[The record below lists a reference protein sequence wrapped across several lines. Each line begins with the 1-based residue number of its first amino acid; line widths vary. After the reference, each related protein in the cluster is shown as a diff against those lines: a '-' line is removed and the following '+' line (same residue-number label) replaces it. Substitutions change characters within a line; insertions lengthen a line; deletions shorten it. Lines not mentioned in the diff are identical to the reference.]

1 MKTWLCQGD
10 SVTDCGRNRS
20 IRDSLGNGYVSLL
33 EKHLK
38 QVQIV
43 NLGVSGERTHDLIM
57 RWTDDLLSIRPNILT
72 VLIGINNIWH
82 QYLLNRPAYLFEFD
96 HHLRWMLNEVKRHMP
111 ECQVLL
117 MTPFL
122 LNCGVVQPPWFNELD
137 HQIGVLNS
145 IAKDYNLPILNLQN
159 LFKNINITPALI
171 AEDGVHPTL
180 LGHQLIA
187 DAIVT
192 ITRDWQ
198 D

>member
-1 MKTWLCQGD
+1 
-10 SVTDCGRNRS
+10 
-20 IRDSLGNGYVSLL
+20 
-33 EKHLK
+33 
-38 QVQIV
+38 
-43 NLGVSGERTHDLIM
+43 
-57 RWTDDLLSIRPNILT
+57 
-72 VLIGINNIWH
+72 
-82 QYLLNRPAYLFEFD
+82 
-96 HHLRWMLNEVKRHMP
+96 MLNEVKRHMP